1 MYKIGKGKNDMT
13 YEKALEASRALD
25 AIYGFREFMEE
36 IDRAIVNAEGMMA
49 FDPKF
54 TSALNE
60 LIEAELARLEQVL
73 ADL

>member
-1 MYKIGKGKNDMT
+1 MT
-13 YEKALEASRALD
+13 REKALEASRALD
-25 AIYGFREFMEE
+25 AIDGFKEFMEE
-36 IDRAIVNAEGMMA
+36 IDRAIVNAEEVMT
-49 FDPKF
+49 FDPRF

>member
-1 MYKIGKGKNDMT
+1 MT
-13 YEKALEASRALD
+13 REKALEASRALD
-25 AIYGFREFMEE
+25 AIYGFKEFMEE
-36 IDRAIVNAEGMMA
+36 VDRAIVNAEELMT
-49 FDPKF
+49 FDPRF